1 MQEGYNYFLFSEK
14 LFTTLLHLVSLGN
27 SNLY

>member
-1 MQEGYNYFLFSEK
+1 MKEGYNYFSFGEK
-14 LFTTLLHLVSLGN
+14 LFTTLLHLLSFGN